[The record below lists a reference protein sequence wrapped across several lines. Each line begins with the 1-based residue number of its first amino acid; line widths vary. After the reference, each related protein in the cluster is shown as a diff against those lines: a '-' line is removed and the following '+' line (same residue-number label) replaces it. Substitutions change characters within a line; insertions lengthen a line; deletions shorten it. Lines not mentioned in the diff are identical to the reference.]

1 MGKRTS
7 PNAIQDANDL
17 SQLGNIVQDKRNG
30 KRSGAKKGRRN
41 RHYEKQLI
49 RNALS
54 AGLLNAADIETG
66 PWFTQSPPFQPRGSA
81 HP

>member
-1 MGKRTS
+1 MAKRTS
-7 PNAIQDANDL
+7 PSAIEDANDL

-49 RNALS
+49 RNALTT
-54 AGLLNAADIETG
+54 GLLQAGDKIDDAARDT
-66 PWFTQSPPFQPRGSA
+66 P
-81 HP
+81 

>member
-7 PNAIQDANDL
+7 PNAIGDAEDL
-17 SQLGNIVQDKRNG
+17 SQLSTLVVDKRNG

-49 RNALS
+49 KNAIS
-54 AGLLNAADIETG
+54 AGLLNRLGTPADE
-66 PWFTQSPPFQPRGSA
+66 
-81 HP
+81 

>member
-7 PNAIQDANDL
+7 PNAIKDANDL

-30 KRSGAKKGRRN
+30 KRAGAKKSRRN

-49 RNALS
+49 RNAIS
-54 AGLLNAADIETG
+54 AGVLSGMDAEDLIPASPADY
-66 PWFTQSPPFQPRGSA
+66 A
-81 HP
+81 

>member
-30 KRSGAKKGRRN
+30 KRAGAKKSRRN

-49 RNALS
+49 RNAIS
-54 AGLLNAADIETG
+54 AGVLLGEQEPDR
-66 PWFTQSPPFQPRGSA
+66 P
-81 HP
+81 